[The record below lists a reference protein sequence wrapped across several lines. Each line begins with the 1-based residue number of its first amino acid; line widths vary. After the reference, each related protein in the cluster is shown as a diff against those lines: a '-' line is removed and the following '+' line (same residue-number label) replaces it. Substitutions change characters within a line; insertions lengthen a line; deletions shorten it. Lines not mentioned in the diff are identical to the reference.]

1 MSSARRFSR
10 GRFWTCF
17 LLAFLISSS
26 MFVCHSNG
34 SGFPH
39 KGAVATTA
47 MVTTTE
53 AQTTKIVLDLL
64 KKGWTAVDAAIAT
77 QFLMGVY
84 EPGMTGLGGF
94 GFEITIYSAKRQEI
108 TEFIAMGKAPSKS
121 SADMFEVVPGEEP
134 GLPAKVKERANVIG
148 HRAPLVP
155 PMVRGLFELHK
166 KYATKSWK
174 ELIEPAI
181 TVAET
186 GFEATQPYI
195 DNLKAA
201 EKVLRTFPASV
212 QAFLPEGKVPDLGQK
227 IFNKDLAKSMK
238 IISEKGP
245 DVFYQGEIADSILN
259 ELKQH
264 GGIITK
270 EDFSVPKLEEKKLS
284 SFTYRGHRILVAPNM
299 GGSALAEILNIASN
313 FDLRGMGYQ
322 SPQSLHILI
331 EAMKLAFT
339 DRYVYAADMDSVA
352 TAIDGMFSWVYG
364 RDQARRID
372 LQRSQIFKPGDPWAY
387 QSIGKKLVKSAYAEG
402 VKVAMG
408 AGDHE
413 TTQFNIVD
421 QYGNIVLFITSL
433 RSNFG
438 SGVAVPGMGFVLN
451 NGMAL
456 FDPRPGSNNSIASHK
471 APLANGAQVIV
482 FKDNRPFLA
491 MGAPGGR
498 GIITAT
504 AQVLINVLDYG
515 MSLQDAIDSPRVH
528 SEAVEK
534 LVTVEARI
542 PETTR
547 KALENMG
554 HQIKVFPD
562 YHPYFAVM
570 EAIQLNPESGLLFGA
585 SDPRKNG
592 AAMGY

>member
-1 MSSARRFSR
+1 
-10 GRFWTCF
+10 
-17 LLAFLISSS
+17 
-26 MFVCHSNG
+26 V
-34 SGFPH
+34 
-39 KGAVATTA
+39 
-47 MVTTTE
+47 
-53 AQTTKIVLDLL
+53 
-64 KKGWTAVDAAIAT
+64 
-77 QFLMGVY
+77 
-84 EPGMTGLGGF
+84 
-94 GFEITIYSAKRQEI
+94 EI
-108 TEFIAMGKAPSKS
+108 
-121 SADMFEVVPGEEP
+121 
-134 GLPAKVKERANVIG
+134 
-148 HRAPLVP
+148 
-155 PMVRGLFELHK
+155 
-166 KYATKSWK
+166 
-174 ELIEPAI
+174 
-181 TVAET
+181 
-186 GFEATQPYI
+186 
-195 DNLKAA
+195 
-201 EKVLRTFPASV
+201 
-212 QAFLPEGKVPDLGQK
+212 FLPEGKIPDLGQK
-227 IFNKDLAKSMK
+227 ILNKDLAKTMK
-238 IISEKGP
+238 IIAEKGP
-245 DVFYQGEIADSILN
+245 DVFYQGEIADSILH
-259 ELKQH
+259 ELQQH

-284 SFTYRGHRILVAPNM
+284 CFTYRGHRILVAPNL

-313 FDLRGMGYQ
+313 FDLSRMGYQ
-322 SPQSLHILI
+322 SPESLHVLI

-372 LQRSQIFKPGDPWAY
+372 LQKSQIFKPGDPWLY
-387 QSIGKKLVKSAYAEG
+387 QSIGKNLVKSANAEN

-408 AGDHE
+408 AGAHE
-413 TTQFNIVD
+413 TTQFDIVD
-421 QYGNIVLFITSL
+421 QYGNIVVFITSL

-438 SGVAVPGMGFVLN
+438 SGVTVPGKGFVLN

-456 FDPRPGSNNSIASHK
+456 FDPRPGNNNSIAPHK

-482 FKDNRPFLA
+482 LKDNKPFLA

-504 AQVLINVLDYG
+504 AQVLINMFDYG
-515 MSLQDAIDSPRVH
+515 MNLQDAIDAPRVH
-528 SEAVEK
+528 SEAVGK
-534 LVTVEARI
+534 LVAVEPRI

-547 KALENMG
+547 KVLENMG